1 MEKHYCINCGKE
13 ATHQHHVVPKSLGGN
28 NNKNLVWLCDNCH
41 GIIHGIEYNNGQLS
55 HSQLIKNGM
64 EKAREKGKEKIGDKC
79 ISVREFYERIEKF
92 YNFKVDI
99 EDLFDIIDDLP
110 QRAIYFPNN

>member
-28 NNKNLVWLCDNCH
+28 NDKNLVWLCDNCH

-64 EKAREKGKEKIGDKC
+64 EKAREKRKRKIGDKC

-110 QRAIYFPNN
+110 QRAVYFPK